1 MVLSY
6 KNIAPFLAA
15 GQNKVSR
22 WLSYI
27 GLGVGVLLLLSSV
40 QMYNNINHLIRDKN
54 TRKNG
59 ADFISV
65 TKTITNENMGKDN
78 RFTEADIKEL
88 QTQSGF
94 IEGAAPLKA
103 NAFKVTA
110 GAGDMIPFSAEIF
123 VEALN
128 TDFIDTVPESF
139 QWKEGDPMVPVI
151 FSTDFLE
158 MYNVFAP
165 SWDLPQLSEKTAT
178 ALQIFLRCHGR
189 NGERQFKAR
198 IVAFSD
204 RINSILVPEN
214 FLEKQNKEIEGA
226 DNVNASRVFIKTKDA
241 NNPQLLSYLS
251 EKNYHVN
258 KDKTKFGRVKTVL
271 QSIVSGLAGFG
282 VMVILLA
289 MVLFSF
295 YLQLMI
301 ARSKDNLQ
309 LLLTLGY
316 SPKWLSKTV
325 AKKWIPVYLIIIIT
339 SLLLTQLLHW
349 GFQHF
354 VMPARK
360 ELPFFIDWTVVII
373 AFILLSLSIAVNYRL
388 VNKLLNKL

>member
-1 MVLSY
+1 MELSY
-6 KNIAPFLAA
+6 KNIAPFLSA
-15 GQNKVSR
+15 GQNKLSR
-22 WLSYI
+22 WLSYV

-59 ADFISV
+59 ADFISI

-78 RFTEADIKEL
+78 RFTDAEISDLK
-88 QTQSGF
+88 TQSF
-94 IEGAAPLKA
+94 IEDAAPLKA

-110 GAGDMIPFSAEIF
+110 GAGDMIPFSTDIF
-123 VEALN
+123 VEAIN
-128 TDFIDTVPESF
+128 TNFIDTVPESF
-139 QWKEGDPMVPVI
+139 HWNEGDAIVPVI

-178 ALQIFLRCHGR
+178 TLQIFLRCSGHK
-189 NGERQFKAR
+189 GERQYRAR

-204 RINSILVPEN
+204 RINSVLVPES
-214 FLEKQNKEIEGA
+214 FLEKQNKDLEEEENA
-226 DNVNASRVFIKTKDA
+226 KASRVFIKTKDA
-241 NNPQLLSYLS
+241 NNPDLLSYLA
-251 EKNYHVN
+251 EKEYHIN
-258 KDKTKFGRVKTVL
+258 KDKTKFGRVKGVL

-282 VMVILLA
+282 VLVILLA
-289 MVLFSF
+289 LVLFSF

-316 SPKWLSKTV
+316 SPMWLSKTV
-325 AKKWIPVYLIIIIT
+325 AKKWIPVYIIIVIT
-339 SLLLTQLLHW
+339 AVLLTQLLHL

-354 VMPARK
+354 VMPARE
-360 ELPFFIDWTVVII
+360 ELSLFIDWTVIV
-373 AFILLSLSIAVNYRL
+373 IAVLLLGLSVAINYRL
-388 VNKLLNKL
+388 VKKSLVKL

>member
-1 MVLSY
+1 MILSY
-6 KNIAPFLAA
+6 KNIAPFLSA

-27 GLGVGVLLLLSSV
+27 GLGVGVLLLLSAV
-40 QMYNNINHLIRDKN
+40 QMYYNINYLIRDKN

-59 ADFISV
+59 ADFISI
-65 TKTITNENMGKDN
+65 TKIITNENMGKDN
-78 RFTEADIKEL
+78 RFTDAEINGLKA
-88 QTQSGF
+88 QPF

-110 GAGDMIPFSAEIF
+110 GAGDMIPFSTDIF
-123 VEALN
+123 VEAIN
-128 TDFIDTVPESF
+128 TNFIDTVPESF
-139 QWKEGDPMVPVI
+139 QWKEGDAIVPVI

-178 ALQIFLRCHGR
+178 TLPVFLRCTGHK
-189 NGERQFKAR
+189 GERQFRAK

-204 RINSILVPEN
+204 RINSVLVPES
-214 FLEKQNKEIEGA
+214 FLEKQNRELGEQENAK
-226 DNVNASRVFIKTKDA
+226 ASRVFIKTRDA
-241 NNPQLLSYLS
+241 NNPDLLSYLTQK
-251 EKNYHVN
+251 EFHVN
-258 KDKTKFGRVKTVL
+258 KDKTKFGRVKGVL

-282 VMVILLA
+282 VLVILLA
-289 MVLFSF
+289 LVLFSF

-301 ARSKDNLQ
+301 AKSKDNLQ

-325 AKKWIPVYLIIIIT
+325 AKKWIPVYIIIII
-339 SLLLTQLLHW
+339 SALLLTQLLHW
-349 GFQHF
+349 GLQHF
-354 VMPARK
+354 VMPARE
-360 ELPFFIDWTVVII
+360 ELSFFINWTVIV
-373 AFILLSLSIAVNYRL
+373 IAVLLLVLSAALNYRL
-388 VNKLLNKL
+388 VQKSLDKL

>member
-1 MVLSY
+1 MILSY
-6 KNIAPFLAA
+6 KNIAPFLSA

-27 GLGVGVLLLLSSV
+27 GLGVGVLLLLSAV
-40 QMYNNINHLIRDKN
+40 QMYYNINYLIRDKN

-59 ADFISV
+59 ADFISI
-65 TKTITNENMGKDN
+65 TKIITNENMGKDN
-78 RFTEADIKEL
+78 RFTDAEINGLKA
-88 QTQSGF
+88 QPF

-110 GAGDMIPFSAEIF
+110 GAGDMIPFSTDIF
-123 VEALN
+123 VEAIN
-128 TDFIDTVPESF
+128 TNFIDTVPESF
-139 QWKEGDPMVPVI
+139 QWKEGDAIVPVI

-178 ALQIFLRCHGR
+178 TLPVFLRCTGHK
-189 NGERQFKAR
+189 GERQFRAK

-204 RINSILVPEN
+204 RINSVLVPES
-214 FLEKQNKEIEGA
+214 FLEKQNRELGEQENAK
-226 DNVNASRVFIKTKDA
+226 ASRVFIKTRDA
-241 NNPQLLSYLS
+241 NNPDLLSYLTQK
-251 EKNYHVN
+251 EFHVN
-258 KDKTKFGRVKTVL
+258 KDKTKFGRVKGVL

-282 VMVILLA
+282 VLVILLA
-289 MVLFSF
+289 LVLFSF

-301 ARSKDNLQ
+301 AKSKDNLQ

-325 AKKWIPVYLIIIIT
+325 AKKWIPVYIIIII
-339 SLLLTQLLHW
+339 SALLLTQLLHW

-354 VMPARK
+354 VMPARE
-360 ELPFFIDWTVVII
+360 ELSFFINWTVIV
-373 AFILLSLSIAVNYRL
+373 IAVLLLVLSAALNYRL
-388 VNKLLNKL
+388 VQKSLDKL